1 MGTGGGDAFQLKRC
15 LSSNTDIVC
24 LSPFAD
30 IAQKSPNGYNSSM
43 RVRTPVDFGLM
54 IRRARR
60 SRGMT
65 QQQLAHAAAVGR
77 QWIVEI
83 EAGKPRAEL
92 GRVLRTLAALD
103 LSLTLHGEGIPE
115 VRQSGKPIETI
126 DLQAILDAHRRTS
139 P

>member
-1 MGTGGGDAFQLKRC
+1 
-15 LSSNTDIVC
+15 
-24 LSPFAD
+24 
-30 IAQKSPNGYNSSM
+30 
-43 RVRTPVDFGLM
+43 
-54 IRRARR
+54 
-60 SRGMT
+60 MT
-65 QQQLAHAAAVGR
+65 QQQLARAAAVGR

-103 LSLTLHGEGIPE
+103 LSLTIHGEGIPE
-115 VRQSGKPIETI
+115 VRQSGKPIQAI